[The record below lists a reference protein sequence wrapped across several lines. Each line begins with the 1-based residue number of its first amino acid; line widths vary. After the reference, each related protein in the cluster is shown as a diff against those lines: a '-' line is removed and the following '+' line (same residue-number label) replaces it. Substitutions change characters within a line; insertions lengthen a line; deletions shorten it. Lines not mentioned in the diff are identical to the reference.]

1 MSLARYALE
10 ETIRFSFPSP
20 PPSLQILTIIS
31 GDDNQ
36 VLVWDLNLNAN
47 NASPSAGG
55 GNRSSHH
62 RQHQGYHN
70 GHPIQRL
77 ISDPILAY
85 SAESEINSLCWNQ
98 SLT

>member
-1 MSLARYALE
+1 MLSLIA
-10 ETIRFSFPSP
+10 
-20 PPSLQILTIIS
+20 

-47 NASPSAGG
+47 NGSPNATS

-62 RQHQGYHN
+62 RHHQGYHN
-70 GHPIQRL
+70 GHQMQRH

-98 SLT
+98 SLTDWIGVGFGRTVQALRV